1 MMSTRVSPTLGGPT
15 RDGPVLDGPVLDESV
30 RDGAP
35 LLTRAPD
42 AIVAWHDGRPISA
55 AQLLADATA
64 LSRRLPD
71 ARHLI
76 NACAGRYAFQ
86 VAFLAGVMRDRLCL
100 LPIGRAPQQ
109 LAALRADY
117 PDSAIL
123 AEPGADPRP
132 DVAVPILAAP
142 PSFAAV
148 PIIPPERVACLAFTS
163 GSTGRPVAHERHWG
177 SLMAQME
184 AAARRF
190 ELLRRDP
197 VAIVATVPHNHMFG
211 YETTILLPLRANVA
225 VHSATPL
232 YPGDVRQALES
243 VAAPRLLVTSPVHLR
258 ALAEGTLPAIDRVIS
273 ATAPLDRA
281 LAERIE
287 TRFAT
292 TVQEIY
298 GCTETGAIASR
309 RTVTDGDWRPLDG
322 VVVEPAAAPGAAR
335 VRLPHAPQP
344 IPLHDV
350 IEVGAT
356 GRFQIQGRL
365 DDLIKVG
372 GKRGS
377 LAGLTA
383 ELLRIDG
390 VKDGVFVMPEAD
402 GGSDATRPFVIVSA
416 PGLAPKAI
424 LDELR
429 QRIDPAFVPRRV
441 IMTDTLPRNAVGKLP
456 RGRLAELLL
465 LVDGN
470 ADPEVA

>member
-1 MMSTRVSPTLGGPT
+1 MSTRVSPAL
-15 RDGPVLDGPVLDESV
+15 R
-30 RDGAP
+30 GAP
-35 LLTRAPD
+35 LLTRARD
-42 AIVAWHDGRPISA
+42 AIVAWHDGRPITA

-64 LSRRLPD
+64 LGRRLPK

-86 VAFLAGVMRDRLCL
+86 VAFLAGVMQDRLCL
-100 LPIGRAPQQ
+100 LPSSRAPQQ

-123 AEPGADPRP
+123 AEADADPRP
-132 DVAVPILAAP
+132 DVPVPILTAP
-142 PSFAAV
+142 PGDTAV
-148 PIIPPERVACLAFTS
+148 PIIPPDRVACLAFTS
-163 GSTGRPVAHERHWG
+163 GSTGRPVAHARHWG
-177 SLMAQME
+177 SLMAQAE
-184 AAARRF
+184 VTARRF
-190 ELLRRDP
+190 ELQRRDL
-197 VAIVATVPHNHMFG
+197 VAIVATVPHGHMFG
-211 YETTILLPLRANVA
+211 FETTILLPLRANVA

-232 YPGDVRQALES
+232 FPGDVRQALES
-243 VAAPRLLVTSPVHLR
+243 LASPRVLVTSPVHLR

-287 TRFAT
+287 ARFAT

-309 RTVTDGDWRPLDG
+309 RTVTDDDWRPLDG
-322 VVVEPAAAPGAAR
+322 VVVDPGDAPGLAR
-335 VRLPHAPQP
+335 VRLPHAPRP
-344 IPLHDV
+344 IVLHDL
-350 IEVGAT
+350 IDIGAD
-356 GRFQIQGRL
+356 GRFQVQGRR

-372 GKRGS
+372 GRRGS

-390 VKDGVFVMPEAD
+390 VKDGIFVMPEAD
-402 GGSDATRPFVIVSA
+402 SGDATRPFVIVSA

-429 QRIDPAFVPRRV
+429 RRIDPAFVPRRV
-441 IMTDTLPRNAVGKLP
+441 IMTEALPRNAVGKLP